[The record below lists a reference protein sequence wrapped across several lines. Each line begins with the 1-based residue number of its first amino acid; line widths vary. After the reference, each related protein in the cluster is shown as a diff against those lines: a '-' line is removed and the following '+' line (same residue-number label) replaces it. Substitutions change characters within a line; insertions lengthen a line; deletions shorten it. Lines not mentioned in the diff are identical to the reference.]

1 MALIQK
7 ASLAITLIFISI
19 MFLLLSGYKHTNQNQ
34 KPKATSNAS
43 TFGIPEIPDS
53 FRLAMSRYQNT
64 RGAELEDWGPDGKG
78 VVVLKRGDQTNQ
90 IFFVEKPGADPRQLT
105 YLSEPTFNAAICPD
119 SSRKCVL
126 FEQDSL
132 GNENFQIYSLNMAS
146 LKVMPITDNSFQN
159 LGVVWSNHGD
169 RFAFQSNRRNG
180 KDYDLYIS
188 DITNPEKSTCVLTKG
203 GDWSICDWSSDDKQL
218 LVSHYISR
226 TESYL
231 FILNIKTDSLVPLH
245 QFTETVSEEI
255 GAFGPDDKGVFFTSD
270 KGGAKGPAF
279 GPDFRS
285 LRYLDF
291 STKKETLL
299 TSSIRWDV
307 GEIAL
312 SKKRDALAFSI
323 NEDGFTRIYLMN
335 AKTLTFKPL
344 PNLPKGIINRL
355 RFHPSG
361 KMLAMSI
368 KTPRQPESVY
378 AIDLD
383 DFSLTQWTYSE
394 MGGLDTNL
402 LSAPEIIHYATFDS
416 VRGKPRLVPCFFFK
430 PSLKKPPFP
439 VLIMVHGGPES
450 QYWPSFSPSVQF
462 YVHELGMAMLAPNVR
477 GSSGYGK
484 TYLSLD
490 NGMKRENAVRDIG
503 ALLDWVEN
511 QPGLDASRVA
521 VMGGSYGGY
530 MALASM
536 VHFSNRLR
544 AGIDIYGIS
553 NFLTYLKH
561 TASYRRDLRRVEY
574 GDERDP
580 AMRDFLLR
588 ISPVTQASGI
598 TKPLLIIQGANDP
611 RVPAEESRQI
621 AEAMQKNKGIVWMS
635 IAADEGHGYRK
646 KSNIDFQELVEAYF
660 LKTFLKPV
668 APLPTNSILW
678 EQVTPKDKETINA
691 LFDSLKSRSA
701 SAQRISFCSKY
712 FLGKRYDRTGPTGE
726 GIFDTCDP
734 KPLYNIRSF
743 DCVTYIE
750 HVLALALSKDS
761 NQFMPNLIKLRYTGG
776 HIDYLHRNHF
786 FVLDWLPNNSA
797 LLSMVPPP
805 KGRTVQRAISKKDF
819 FSKIGLHV
827 DCPDTI
833 LKLTT
838 WTPEEIGAVIE
849 QRSLQP
855 GVYIFVFILRVN
867 PNLDANHVGFMIVEK
882 DTTHFR
888 CASKLHGIVAE
899 LDFASYLQ
907 EFGFMLEGVLVA
919 QLKNDV
925 VQP

>member
-1 MALIQK
+1 MAFKQK
-7 ASLAITLIFISI
+7 VGPAMTLFFVS
-19 MFLLLSGYKHTNQNQ
+19 FLFLPMSGCKHTDQNQ
-34 KPKATSNAS
+34 KPKATSNPS
-43 TFGIPEIPDS
+43 SFGIPIIPDS
-53 FRLAMSRYQNT
+53 FRLAMSRYQYT
-64 RGAELEDWGPDGKG
+64 RGTELEDWGPGGEG
-78 VVVLKRGDQTNQ
+78 VVVLKRADQTNQ

-105 YLSEPTFNAAICPD
+105 YLSEPTFNAVVCPD

-132 GNENFQIYSLNMAS
+132 GNENFQINSLNMAS
-146 LKVMPITDNSFQN
+146 LKVTPITDNSFQN
-159 LGVVWSNHGD
+159 LGVVWSNRGD
-169 RFAFQSNRRNG
+169 RFAFQSTRRNG

-188 DITNPEKSTCVLTKG
+188 DIANPAKSACVLTKG

-218 LVSHYISR
+218 LVSHYVSR

-245 QFTETVSEEI
+245 QFTETASEEI

-270 KGGAKGPAF
+270 KNT
-279 GPDFRS
+279 DFRV
-285 LRYLDF
+285 LRYLDLF
-291 STKKETLL
+291 TKKETLL
-299 TSSIRWDV
+299 TPSIHRDV
-307 GEIAL
+307 SEVAL
-312 SKKRDALAFSI
+312 SKNRACLAFSV

-335 AKTLTFKPL
+335 TKTLIFKPL
-344 PNLPKGIINRL
+344 PNLPQGIINRL

-361 KMLAMSI
+361 KILSMSI
-368 KTPRQPESVY
+368 KTPRQPECVY
-378 AIDLD
+378 AIALD
-383 DFSLTQWTYSE
+383 DFSLKQWTYAE
-394 MGGLDTNL
+394 FGGLDTNL
-402 LSAPEIIHYATFDS
+402 MSTPEIVHYPTFDS
-416 VRGKPRLVPCFFFK
+416 IRGKARLVPCFFFK
-430 PSLKKPPFP
+430 PSMKKSPYP

-450 QYWPSFSPSVQF
+450 QYWPAFSPLVQF
-462 YVHELGMAMLAPNVR
+462 YANELGMAVLAPNVR
-477 GSSGYGK
+477 GSAGYGK
-484 TYLSLD
+484 TYLNLD
-490 NGMKRENAVRDIG
+490 NGMKREDAVRDIG
-503 ALLDWVEN
+503 ALLDWIEQ

-536 VHFSNRLR
+536 IHFSDRLR
-544 AGIDIYGIS
+544 AGVDIYGIS
-553 NFLTYLKH
+553 NFLTFMEH

-580 AMRDFLLR
+580 AIREFLLR
-588 ISPVTQASGI
+588 ISPVTQAKRI

-621 AEAMQKNKGIVWMS
+621 AEAVKKNNGIVWLS
-635 IAADEGHGYRK
+635 ITADEGHGFRK

-660 LKTFLKPV
+660 LKTFLKPI
-668 APLPTNSILW
+668 APLPADSVLW
-678 EQVTPKDKETINA
+678 EQVTPKDKKTITL
-691 LFDSLKSRSA
+691 LFDSLKNLKVLD
-701 SAQRISFCSKY
+701 QRVSFCSKC

-734 KPLYNIRSF
+734 KPLYNIGSF

-761 NQFMPNLIKLRYTGG
+761 SQFLPNLIKLRYAGG
-776 HIDYLHRNHF
+776 RIDYLHRNHF
-786 FVLDWLPNNSA
+786 FVLDWLSNNSGLFIIA
-797 LLSMVPPP
+797 PPP
-805 KGRTVQRAISKKDF
+805 KGRTVQRTISKKDF
-819 FSKIGLHV
+819 FSNKDLHV
-827 DCPDTI
+827 DYPDTL
-833 LKLTT
+833 LKLLS
-838 WTPEEIGAVIE
+838 WTPEEIGAVLE
-849 QRSLQP
+849 KRSLLP

-888 CASKLHGIVAE
+888 CASKLHGKVAE

-919 QLKNDV
+919 QVKSE
-925 VQP
+925 P